1 MHDGPKVKANPL
13 RIFVILLA
21 ISFVLGEIINAYLKL
36 PTLINIIG
44 VFSLILFFL
53 LFFISARMF
62 FIHNEK
68 LAPSTPSDKIIKTG
82 IYAYTRNPIYV
93 AFIGFQIS
101 MFLVFGNIFY
111 VLSSI
116 FLSIWIHFFVIIP
129 EENYLI
135 KKFGNEYE
143 RYKKNVGRWIFF

>member
-1 MHDGPKVKANPL
+1 
-13 RIFVILLA
+13 
-21 ISFVLGEIINAYLKL
+21 
-36 PTLINIIG
+36 
-44 VFSLILFFL
+44 
-53 LFFISARMF
+53 MF